1 MLCSNIIN
9 KKFIYTKVNF
19 CKLKFGFLGYS
30 MVPSF
35 TLNALSSGLGHF
47 GVAFNQIEIRH
58 IDTYGAI
65 VNNSKTN
72 ITCFVRSSESSAVLD
87 ILKKT
92 SKVSYYVGM
101 ITHEAYNFKGEFQE
115 VIDLDSDSLNISENY
130 RKNLID
136 VLSGLGLDTEA
147 VKNRYDEAPDL
158 GIIFK
163 VKKVFIQT
171 PGPEAGKII
180 Q

>member
-19 CKLKFGFLGYS
+19 CKLKFGFLGYT

-136 VLSGLGLDTEA
+136 VLSGLGLNTEA

-180 Q
+180 

>member
-1 MLCSNIIN
+1 VLCSNIIN

-136 VLSGLGLDTEA
+136 VLSGLGLNTEA

-180 Q
+180 

>member
-1 MLCSNIIN
+1 
-9 KKFIYTKVNF
+9 
-19 CKLKFGFLGYS
+19 

-130 RKNLID
+130 RKTLID

>member
-1 MLCSNIIN
+1 M
-9 KKFIYTKVNF
+9 KTNF
-19 CKLKFGFLGYS
+19 CKITSYILGNS
-30 MVPSF
+30 MVPLL

-180 Q
+180 

>member
-1 MLCSNIIN
+1 M
-9 KKFIYTKVNF
+9 KTNF
-19 CKLKFGFLGYS
+19 CKITFYILGNS
-30 MVPSF
+30 MVPLL

-47 GVAFNQIEIRH
+47 GVAFNQTEIRH

-65 VNNSKTN
+65 VNNSKTK

-87 ILKKT
+87 ILKK
-92 SKVSYYVGM
+92 SPKVSYYVGM

-115 VIDLDSDSLNISENY
+115 VINLDSVSLNISENY

-136 VLSGLGLDTEA
+136 TLSGLGLDKDS

>member
-1 MLCSNIIN
+1 MI
-9 KKFIYTKVNF
+9 
-19 CKLKFGFLGYS
+19 
-30 MVPSF
+30 PSL

-47 GVAFNQIEIRH
+47 GVALHGNHIRH

-180 Q
+180 

>member
-180 Q
+180 

>member
-1 MLCSNIIN
+1 
-9 KKFIYTKVNF
+9 
-19 CKLKFGFLGYS
+19 
-30 MVPSF
+30 MVPLS

-58 IDTYGAI
+58 IDTYGAT

-115 VIDLDSDSLNISENY
+115 VIDLDSDSLNVSENY

-147 VKNRYDEAPDL
+147 VKNRYNEAPDL
-158 GIIFK
+158 GITFK

-171 PGPEAGKII
+171 PGPDAGKII
-180 Q
+180 

>member
-1 MLCSNIIN
+1 
-9 KKFIYTKVNF
+9 
-19 CKLKFGFLGYS
+19 
-30 MVPSF
+30 MVPLI

-47 GVAFNQIEIRH
+47 GVALNHNYIRH
-58 IDTYGAI
+58 VDTYGAI
-65 VNNSKTN
+65 VNDAKTN

-101 ITHEAYNFKGEFQE
+101 ITHEAYNFKVEFKE
-115 VIDLDSDSLNISENY
+115 LFNLDSNALNISENY

-136 VLSGLGLDTEA
+136 VLSGLGLDAEA
-147 VKNRYDEAPDL
+147 VRNRYGEAPDL
-158 GIIFK
+158 GITFK
-163 VKKVFIQT
+163 VNKVFIQT

-180 Q
+180 S

>member
-58 IDTYGAI
+58 IDTYGSI

-136 VLSGLGLDTEA
+136 VLSGLGLNTEA

-180 Q
+180 

>member
-1 MLCSNIIN
+1 MLCNNIIN

-35 TLNALSSGLGHF
+35 TLDALSSGLGHF

-65 VNNSKTN
+65 VNNSKTD

-180 Q
+180 

>member
-1 MLCSNIIN
+1 
-9 KKFIYTKVNF
+9 
-19 CKLKFGFLGYS
+19 

-136 VLSGLGLDTEA
+136 VLSGLVLNTEA

>member
-58 IDTYGAI
+58 IDTYGSI

-136 VLSGLGLDTEA
+136 VLSGLGLNTEA